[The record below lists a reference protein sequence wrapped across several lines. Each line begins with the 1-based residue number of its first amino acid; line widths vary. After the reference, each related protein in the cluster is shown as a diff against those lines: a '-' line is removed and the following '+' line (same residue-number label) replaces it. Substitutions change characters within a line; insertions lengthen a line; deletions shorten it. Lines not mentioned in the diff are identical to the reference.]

1 MASASAGGSNWLG
14 LARTSWAGRVRGLA
28 GTLPWPALL
37 ALLAAQPLAEE
48 LALRGGLVLALKP
61 LGTVAGWLAAAVA
74 TLLVGSAPAVRRS
87 GPAAV
92 TGVAVIALVNSLLFL
107 HTPDV
112 LASAAAQWSFFL
124 LASA

>member
-14 LARTSWAGRVRGLA
+14 LSRTSWAGRVRGLA

-61 LGTVAGWLAAAVA
+61 LGAVAGWLAAAVA

-92 TGVAVIALVNSLLFL
+92 TGVAVIAVVNSLLFL